1 MCVFIVFL
9 LFCPHCFSFSLWFL
23 CLLFCYLYEAQ
34 FFVFDFIL
42 FSINVFPIIL
52 VIIIIILSTTF
63 FSIICKWTTFAS
75 KDECQ
80 RQSCDVSA
88 IFVVVVL
95 LGSVHALEAKIIAP
109 NWDAN
114 SAAPTPRKQLNLSC
128 QAEARARATGL
139 QDCEVIKFIY
149 FCFFLL
155 CLFLLN
161 VEVPNYIIKFLLAFA
176 SLFVLFYFLVFLRG
190 FNYIKLWLFA

>member
-1 MCVFIVFL
+1 MCVFIVLL
-9 LFCPHCFSFSLWFL
+9 LFCPHCFSFFAMCVWFL

-88 IFVVVVL
+88 IFVVGL
-95 LGSVHALEAKIIAP
+95 LGSVHALEAKIFAP

-114 SAAPTPRKQLNLSC
+114 GAAPTPRWQLNLSC
-128 QAEARARATGL
+128 QGEAWARATGL

-149 FCFFLL
+149 FCCFT
-155 CLFLLN
+155 
-161 VEVPNYIIKFLLAFA
+161 
-176 SLFVLFYFLVFLRG
+176 LFVSVKCRSS
-190 FNYIKLWLFA
+190 

>member
-1 MCVFIVFL
+1 MCVFIVLL
-9 LFCPHCFSFSLWFL
+9 LFCPHCFSFSLCVCGFFVYSSVIYTRLNFL
-23 CLLFCYLYEAQ
+23 CLILF
-34 FFVFDFIL
+34 F

-80 RQSCDVSA
+80 RQSCDVSV
-88 IFVVVVL
+88 IFVVGL
-95 LGSVHALEAKIIAP
+95 LGSVHALEAKIFAP

-114 SAAPTPRKQLNLSC
+114 GAASIPRCQLNLSC
-128 QAEARARATGL
+128 QTEARPRATGL

-149 FCFFLL
+149 FCFF
-155 CLFLLN
+155 
-161 VEVPNYIIKFLLAFA
+161 
-176 SLFVLFYFLVFLRG
+176 FYFVCFC
-190 FNYIKLWLFA
+190 